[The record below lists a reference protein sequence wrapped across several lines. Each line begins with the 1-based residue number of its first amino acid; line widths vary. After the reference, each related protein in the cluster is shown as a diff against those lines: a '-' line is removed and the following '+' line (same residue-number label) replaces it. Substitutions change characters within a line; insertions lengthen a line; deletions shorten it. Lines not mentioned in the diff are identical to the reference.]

1 MGLTDMTWYIVKR
14 VGVSVVV
21 LLGISAVV
29 FFLLHIVSESP
40 GRVVLGQRAS
50 PDAVAD
56 FNRQHG
62 FDRPVVMQYLSY
74 LGQLLHGDLGRSYKL
89 NQDVGTLL
97 WQNAGRSAMLS
108 LAGLV
113 LALLIAMPLGIL
125 QAVKRNSVVDRA
137 TTGLAYVLYATPS
150 FLLGLVLIAVF
161 SQQLDLFPAEASQ
174 SRSPW
179 VVFTDPRSMALPV
192 ITIAVTSVAI
202 FSQYQRSSALDQLG
216 QDYIRVARAKGLP
229 ERLVLTRHL
238 LRNACLPLITLVG
251 TMTPLILAGN
261 VIVES
266 LFNYSGLGLLF
277 LNSLQREDYPVLLA
291 YTLIGGVLT
300 VVGNLLADIA
310 VALADRRIELAS

>member
-1 MGLTDMTWYIVKR
+1 MAWYVIR
-14 VGVSVVV
+14 RLAVSVLV

-29 FFLLHIVSESP
+29 FFLLHMVSDSP

-50 PDAVAD
+50 PEAVAD
-56 FNRQHG
+56 FNQKNG
-62 FDRPVVMQYLSY
+62 FDRPVVVQYFSY
-74 LGQLLHGDLGRSYKL
+74 LGQLLQGDLGRSYKL
-89 NQDVGTLL
+89 NENVGTLL
-97 WQNAGRSAMLS
+97 QQNAGRSAMLS

-113 LALLIAMPLGIL
+113 VALLVAIPLGVL
-125 QAVKRNSVVDRA
+125 QAVRRNSVVDRVA
-137 TTGLAYVLYATPS
+137 TGLAYVLYATPA

-174 SRSPW
+174 SHSPW

-192 ITIAVTSVAI
+192 ITIAATSIAI

-229 ERLVLTRHL
+229 ERLVVTRHL
-238 LRNACLPLITLVG
+238 LRNACLPVITLVG
-251 TMTPLILAGN
+251 TMIPVLLAGN
-261 VIVES
+261 LIVES

-300 VVGNLLADIA
+300 VVGNFVADIA